1 MSTVIIS
8 ELVGRPCSMAIWH
21 STSALALQHA
31 TNMFVLV
38 EQINSMF
45 GETMLAAG

>member
-8 ELVGRPCSMAIWH
+8 ELVGRPCSVVIWH

-31 TNMFVLV
+31 TDLFVLV
-38 EQINSMF
+38 GQMKSMF